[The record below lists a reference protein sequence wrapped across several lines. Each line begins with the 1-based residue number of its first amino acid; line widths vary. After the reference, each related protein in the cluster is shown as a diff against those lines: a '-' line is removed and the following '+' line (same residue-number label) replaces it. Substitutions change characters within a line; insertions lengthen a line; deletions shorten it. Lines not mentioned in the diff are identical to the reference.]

1 MGSHAG
7 DTDIDGSR
15 GDTTLHATAAA
26 EPSVDAALELQEVT
40 KEFKGF
46 VAVDRVSM
54 RIERGTLHAIIGP
67 NGAGKTTLFNLIT
80 SFLTP
85 TSGRI
90 LYGGED
96 ITHARPVDLAR
107 RGMVRSF
114 QISAV
119 FPDMT
124 VLENV
129 RVALQ
134 QPTGVSFHFW
144 KPAARLHH
152 LNDRARELL
161 DLVGIG
167 AFANHL
173 AGELPYGRKRAL
185 EIATTLA
192 LEPETLLLDEPMS
205 GMGTED
211 IARISDVI
219 REVAKGRTVVMIEH
233 QMKVVADLSDTITVL
248 QRGRILA
255 EGPYEQ
261 VSQNPEVIEAYMGT
275 GHDD

>member
-1 MGSHAG
+1 MAS
-7 DTDIDGSR
+7 
-15 GDTTLHATAAA
+15 TAAS
-26 EPSVDAALELQEVT
+26 ESAAGASAAAADYAIELQSVS

-54 RIERGTLHAIIGP
+54 GIEANRVHAIIGP

-80 SFLTP
+80 KFLTP

-90 LYGGED
+90 LYKGQD
-96 ITHARPVDLAR
+96 ITKADPVRLAR
-107 RGMVRSF
+107 QGMVRSF

-119 FPDMT
+119 FPEMS

-134 QPTGVSFHFW
+134 QPTGLSFHFW
-144 KPAARLHH
+144 KPEARLHR
-152 LNDRARELL
+152 LNERAMELL
-161 DLVGIG
+161 ELVGI
-167 AFANHL
+167 ADNAKRT
-173 AGELPYGRKRAL
+173 AGELPYGQKRAL
-185 EIATTLA
+185 ELATTLA

-211 IARISDVI
+211 IERIGEVI
-219 REVAKGRTVVMIEH
+219 LNVSKGRTVVMIEH

-248 QRGRILA
+248 ERGRILA
-255 EGPYEQ
+255 EGTYDQ
-261 VSQNPEVIEAYMGT
+261 VSQNPDVIEAYMGT
-275 GHDD
+275 GDEA